1 VSPPEFTVR
10 LLPVAED
17 DLDEI
22 LAFIAADNLTAAL
35 NLADR
40 IEKQLAELS
49 NFPNLGRIPQESD
62 LARAGYRY
70 LITKDYLVF
79 YTIEKRTVFVH
90 RILHGA
96 RDYIGLL

>member
-1 VSPPEFTVR
+1 MSPPEFTVR

-22 LAFIAADNLTAAL
+22 LVFIAADSLTAAL
-35 NLADR
+35 SLAEK
-40 IEKQLAELS
+40 IEKRLAELS
-49 NFPNLGRIPQESD
+49 RFPKMGRVPNESE

-70 LITKDYLVF
+70 LVIDDYLVF

-96 RDYIGLL
+96 RDYMGLL

>member
-22 LAFIAADNLTAAL
+22 LVFIAADNLTAAL
-35 NLADR
+35 GLAER
-40 IEKQLAELS
+40 IEKRLAELS
-49 NFPNLGRIPQESD
+49 SFPRIGRVPHERE

-70 LITKDYLVF
+70 LVIDDFLVF

-96 RDYIGLL
+96 RDYKGLL